1 MSSDTEMDETRAV
14 MNTLWDTAFAAG
26 RAYEV
31 ELWVEKM
38 AELKECLLLTLHQEG
53 GMH

>member
-1 MSSDTEMDETRAV
+1 MSSDTGVDETRAA

-31 ELWVEKM
+31 ELWVKKM
-38 AELKECLLLTLHQEG
+38 EELRECLLLTLHQEG